1 VATACGVYASHE
13 WEKRRGCKILG
24 GQLTLIIPVEFRRLL
39 STVRLYR
46 ARLALG
52 VAVLMIAGAGNALM
66 ALLIRPI
73 LDTVL
78 DPKSPVSGS
87 LTPLVTLPWNKRVIY
102 LNSFYPPSIHNP
114 WTIFAIALL
123 FIFVLKGITEFA
135 GTMIVQYVGLSAVTD
150 LRNRVYAK
158 LIRQPIGFFQHHTIG
173 RLMSATIN
181 DVERVRIA
189 MSEYLA
195 DFFLQ
200 VFSFAALA
208 IVVFVVNWK
217 MALGALVFLPAVL
230 LPIGKLG
237 KLIRKSVQKSQTRL
251 GELNQMIQEGV
262 AGNRVVKAFGM
273 EGFEIERFRDT
284 ARRLLKENV
293 RWVSAYVLNGVLMD
307 LLGAVLIALALLY
320 ARDQINHG
328 AMTAGEFAT
337 FVFAMLSAYTPLKRV
352 GSFYQQLE
360 QARGATAEVFEFLA
374 LSEEESEKPGAVTL
388 PPFSRDVVLEK
399 VNFAYEQESPVL
411 HSIDLTARAGE
422 VIAIVGSSGSGK
434 TTLVN
439 LLPRF
444 ASPDSGTVRFDGHD
458 IENVTLKSL
467 REQIAIVTQEN
478 ILFND
483 TVWNNLCYGRP
494 GLPKEKV
501 IAAAQAAWAHDFIS
515 EMPQGYQT
523 MLGDRGQRLSGGQRQ
538 RLAIARAILKDSPI
552 LILDEATSELDSES
566 EMEVQKALANLMVG
580 RTVFVIAHRLSTIR
594 RANKIV
600 VLDGGTIC
608 ERGTHQELLARGGL
622 YSRLYDMQFADADA
636 PLQPSIDSAVVTES
650 ESAKGIA

>member
-1 VATACGVYASHE
+1 
-13 WEKRRGCKILG
+13 
-24 GQLTLIIPVEFRRLL
+24 
-39 STVRLYR
+39 
-46 ARLALG
+46 
-52 VAVLMIAGAGNALM
+52 
-66 ALLIRPI
+66 
-73 LDTVL
+73 
-78 DPKSPVSGS
+78 
-87 LTPLVTLPWNKRVIY
+87 
-102 LNSFYPPSIHNP
+102 
-114 WTIFAIALL
+114 
-123 FIFVLKGITEFA
+123 
-135 GTMIVQYVGLSAVTD
+135 
-150 LRNRVYAK
+150 
-158 LIRQPIGFFQHHTIG
+158 
-173 RLMSATIN
+173 
-181 DVERVRIA
+181 
-189 MSEYLA
+189 
-195 DFFLQ
+195 
-200 VFSFAALA
+200 
-208 IVVFVVNWK
+208 
-217 MALGALVFLPAVL
+217 MALGAMVFLPAVL

-237 KLIRKSVQKSQTRL
+237 RLIRKSVQKSQARL

-273 EGFEIERFRDT
+273 EGFEIEKFRDT
-284 ARRLLKENV
+284 ARRLLRENL

-307 LLGAVLIALALLY
+307 LLGAVAIALALLY
-320 ARDQINHG
+320 ARDQINHKL
-328 AMTAGEFAT
+328 MSVGEFGA
-337 FVFAMLSAYTPLKRV
+337 FVFAMLSAYTPLKRI

-374 LSEEESEKPGAVTL
+374 LGEEESEKPGAAIL
-388 PPFSRDVVLEK
+388 PPFSREVVFEK
-399 VNFAYEQESPVL
+399 VSFAYEPGSPVL
-411 HSIDLTARAGE
+411 RNIDLTARAGE
-422 VIAIVGSSGSGK
+422 VVAIVGSSGAGK

-444 ASPDSGTVRFDGHD
+444 AAASSGKIRFDGQD
-458 IENVTLKSL
+458 IEDVTLRSL
-467 REQIAIVTQEN
+467 REQFAIVTQEN

-622 YSRLYDMQFADADA
+622 YSRLYEMQFADADA
-636 PLQPSIDSAVVTES
+636 PLQPSVDSAEVAQP

>member
-1 VATACGVYASHE
+1 M
-13 WEKRRGCKILG
+13 
-24 GQLTLIIPVEFRRLL
+24 IIPIEFRRLL
-39 STVRLYR
+39 GTVRLYR
-46 ARLALG
+46 ARLGLG
-52 VAVLMIAGAGNALM
+52 VAFLLIAGAGNALM

-73 LDTVL
+73 LDSVL
-78 DPKSPVSGS
+78 DPKAPVDGS
-87 LTPLVTLPWNKRVIY
+87 LTTLVTLPWNQHKIY
-102 LNSFYPPSIHNP
+102 LNSFYPHWIHNP
-114 WTIFAIALL
+114 WTVFAIALMV
-123 FIFVLKGITEFA
+123 IFVVKGLTEFV
-135 GTMIVQYVGLSAVTD
+135 GTMTVQYVGLSAVTD

-200 VFSFAALA
+200 IFSFTALA
-208 IVVFVVNWK
+208 AVVFVVNWK
-217 MALGALVFLPAVL
+217 MALGAMVFLPAVL

-237 KLIRKSVQKSQTRL
+237 KLIRRSVQKSQARL
-251 GELNQMIQEGV
+251 GELNQMIQESV

-284 ARRLLKENV
+284 ARRLLRENV

-328 AMTAGEFAT
+328 AMTIGEFGT
-337 FVFAMLSAYTPLKRV
+337 FVFAMLSAYTPLKRI

-360 QARGATAEVFEFLA
+360 QARGATAEVFDFLA
-374 LSEEESEKPGAVTL
+374 LGEEESEKPGAVTL
-388 PPFSRDVVLEK
+388 PPFSREVALEK
-399 VNFAYEQESPVL
+399 VNFAYEREAPVL
-411 HSIDLTARAGE
+411 RNIDLTARAGE
-422 VIAIVGSSGSGK
+422 VVAIVGSSGSGK

-444 ASPDSGTVRFDGHD
+444 TSPVSGKVRFDGHD
-458 IENVTLKSL
+458 IEDVTLKSL

-494 GLPKEKV
+494 GMPKEKV

-515 EMPQGYQT
+515 EMPNGYQT

-566 EMEVQKALANLMVG
+566 EMEVQKALANLMIG

-608 ERGTHQELLARGGL
+608 ERGTHQELIGRGGL
-622 YSRLYDMQFADADA
+622 YSRLYEMQFADDDN
-636 PLQPSIDSAVVTES
+636 PPQPVNESAAVAQP

>member
-1 VATACGVYASHE
+1 M
-13 WEKRRGCKILG
+13 
-24 GQLTLIIPVEFRRLL
+24 IIPIEFRRLL
-39 STVRLYR
+39 GTVRLYR
-46 ARLALG
+46 ARLGLG
-52 VAVLMIAGAGNALM
+52 VAFLVIAGTGNALM

-73 LDTVL
+73 LDSVL
-78 DPKSPVSGS
+78 SPESQLPGA
-87 LTPLVTLPWNKRVIY
+87 LTPLVTLPWNKHIIY
-102 LNSFYPPSIHNP
+102 LNSFYPHSIRNP
-114 WTIFAIALL
+114 WTVFAIALL
-123 FIFVLKGITEFA
+123 VIFVAKGLTEFA

-200 VFSFAALA
+200 IFSFAALA
-208 IVVFVVNWK
+208 AVVFVVNWK
-217 MALGALVFLPAVL
+217 MALGAMVFLPAVL

-237 KLIRKSVQKSQTRL
+237 RLIRKSVQKSQARL

-273 EGFEIERFRDT
+273 EGFEIEKFRDT
-284 ARRLLKENV
+284 ARRLLRENL

-307 LLGAVLIALALLY
+307 LLGAVAIALALLY
-320 ARDQINHG
+320 ARDQINHKL
-328 AMTAGEFAT
+328 MSVGEFGA
-337 FVFAMLSAYTPLKRV
+337 FVFAMLSAYTPLKRI

-374 LSEEESEKPGAVTL
+374 LGEEESEKPGAAIL
-388 PPFSRDVVLEK
+388 PPFSREVVFEK
-399 VNFAYEQESPVL
+399 VSFAYEPGSPVL
-411 HSIDLTARAGE
+411 RNIDLTACAGE
-422 VIAIVGSSGSGK
+422 VVAIVGSSGAGK

-444 ASPDSGTVRFDGHD
+444 AAASSGKIRFDGQD
-458 IENVTLKSL
+458 IEDVTLRSL
-467 REQIAIVTQEN
+467 REQFAIVTQEN

-622 YSRLYDMQFADADA
+622 YSRLYEMQFADADA
-636 PLQPSIDSAVVTES
+636 PLQPSVDSAEVAQP

>member
-1 VATACGVYASHE
+1 M
-13 WEKRRGCKILG
+13 
-24 GQLTLIIPVEFRRLL
+24 IIPIEFRRLL
-39 STVRLYR
+39 GTVRLYR
-46 ARLALG
+46 ARLGLG
-52 VAVLMIAGAGNALM
+52 VAFLVIAGAGNAM
-66 ALLIRPI
+66 VALLIRPI
-73 LDTVL
+73 LDSVL
-78 DPKSPVSGS
+78 DPKGQAAGA
-87 LTPLVTLPWNKRVIY
+87 LTPLVTLPWNKHIVY
-102 LNSFYPPSIHNP
+102 LNSFYPPWIKNSWP
-114 WTIFAIALL
+114 VFAIALL
-123 FIFVLKGITEFA
+123 FIFVVKGLTEFA

-158 LIRQPIGFFQHHTIG
+158 LLRQPIGFFQHHTIG

-200 VFSFAALA
+200 AFSFAALA
-208 IVVFVVNWK
+208 AVVLIVNWK
-217 MALGALVFLPAVL
+217 MALGAMVFLPAVL

-251 GELNQMIQEGV
+251 GEMNQMIQEGV

-273 EGFEIERFRDT
+273 ENFEIGRFRDT
-284 ARRLLKENV
+284 ARRLLKENL

-320 ARDQINHG
+320 ARDQINHE
-328 AMTAGEFAT
+328 AMTVGEFAS
-337 FVFAMLSAYTPLKRV
+337 FVSAMLLAYTPLKRV

-374 LSEEESEKPGAVTL
+374 LGEEESEKPGAVTL

-399 VNFAYEQESPVL
+399 VDFAYERETPVL
-411 HSIDLTARAGE
+411 RNIDLTARAGE
-422 VIAIVGSSGSGK
+422 VVAIVGSSGSGK

-444 ASPDSGTVRFDGHD
+444 SSPTSGKIRFDGHD
-458 IENVTLKSL
+458 IEDVTLKSL

-515 EMPQGYQT
+515 EMPNGYQT

-566 EMEVQKALANLMVG
+566 EMEVQKALANLMIG

-622 YSRLYDMQFADADA
+622 YSRLYDMQFADDDT
-636 PLQPSIDSAVVTES
+636 PIPSSAEPAVVAQS
-650 ESAKGIA
+650 EPAKGIV

>member
-1 VATACGVYASHE
+1 V
-13 WEKRRGCKILG
+13 
-24 GQLTLIIPVEFRRLL
+24 
-39 STVRLYR
+39 TV
-46 ARLALG
+46 
-52 VAVLMIAGAGNALM
+52 
-66 ALLIRPI
+66 
-73 LDTVL
+73 
-78 DPKSPVSGS
+78 S
-87 LTPLVTLPWNKRVIY
+87 WNGYTID
-102 LNSFYPPSIHNP
+102 LNSFYPHWIHNP
-114 WTIFAIALL
+114 WTVFAIALL
-123 FIFVLKGITEFA
+123 TIFVVKGLTEFS

-200 VFSFAALA
+200 IFSFAALA

-217 MALGALVFLPAVL
+217 MALGAMVFLPAVL

-237 KLIRKSVQKSQTRL
+237 KLIRKSVRKSQTRL

-328 AMTAGEFAT
+328 AMTVGEFGT

-360 QARGATAEVFEFLA
+360 QARGATAEVFDFLA
-374 LSEEESEKPGAVTL
+374 LGEEESEKPGAVVL
-388 PPFSRDVVLEK
+388 PAFSRDVVLDK
-399 VNFAYEQESPVL
+399 VSFSYEAASPVL
-411 HSIDLTARAGE
+411 RNIDLTARAGE
-422 VIAIVGSSGSGK
+422 VVAIVGSSGSGK

-444 ASPDSGTVRFDGHD
+444 CSPSSGKIRFDGHD
-458 IENVTLKSL
+458 IEDVTLKSL

-494 GLPKEKV
+494 GMAKERV
-501 IAAAQAAWAHDFIS
+501 VAAARAAWAHDFIS

-566 EMEVQKALANLMVG
+566 EM
-580 RTVFVIAHRLSTIR
+580 
-594 RANKIV
+594 
-600 VLDGGTIC
+600 
-608 ERGTHQELLARGGL
+608 
-622 YSRLYDMQFADADA
+622 
-636 PLQPSIDSAVVTES
+636 
-650 ESAKGIA
+650 

>member
-1 VATACGVYASHE
+1 M
-13 WEKRRGCKILG
+13 
-24 GQLTLIIPVEFRRLL
+24 IIPIEFRRLL
-39 STVRLYR
+39 GTVRLYR
-46 ARLALG
+46 ARLGVG
-52 VAVLMIAGAGNALM
+52 VAFLLIAGTGNALM

-73 LDTVL
+73 LDSVL
-78 DPKSPVSGS
+78 SPESQLPGA
-87 LTPLVTLPWNKRVIY
+87 LTPLVTLPWNKHIIY
-102 LNSFYPPSIHNP
+102 LNSFYPHSIRNP
-114 WTIFAIALL
+114 WTVFAIALL
-123 FIFVLKGITEFA
+123 VIFVAKGLTEFA

-200 VFSFAALA
+200 IFSFAALA
-208 IVVFVVNWK
+208 AVVFVVNWK
-217 MALGALVFLPAVL
+217 MALGAMVFLPAVL

-237 KLIRKSVQKSQTRL
+237 RLIRKSVQKSQARL

-273 EGFEIERFRDT
+273 EGFEIEKFRDT
-284 ARRLLKENV
+284 ARRLLRENL

-307 LLGAVLIALALLY
+307 LLGAVAIALALLY
-320 ARDQINHG
+320 ARDQINHKL
-328 AMTAGEFAT
+328 MSVGEFGA
-337 FVFAMLSAYTPLKRV
+337 FVFAMLSAYTPLKRI

-374 LSEEESEKPGAVTL
+374 LGEEESEKPGAATL
-388 PPFSRDVVLEK
+388 PPFSREVVFEK
-399 VNFAYEQESPVL
+399 VGFAYEPGSPVL
-411 HSIDLTARAGE
+411 RNIDLTARAGE
-422 VIAIVGSSGSGK
+422 VVAIVGSSGAGK

-444 ASPDSGTVRFDGHD
+444 ASASSGKIRFDGQD
-458 IENVTLKSL
+458 IEDVTLRSL
-467 REQIAIVTQEN
+467 REQFAIVTQEN

-600 VLDGGTIC
+600 VLDGGTIR

-622 YSRLYDMQFADADA
+622 YSRLYEMQFADADA
-636 PLQPSIDSAVVTES
+636 PLQPSLESAVVAEP
-650 ESAKGIA
+650 ESAKGIV

>member
-1 VATACGVYASHE
+1 V
-13 WEKRRGCKILG
+13 
-24 GQLTLIIPVEFRRLL
+24 IIPIEFRRLL

-46 ARLALG
+46 ARLSLG
-52 VAVLMIAGAGNALM
+52 VAFLVIAGTGNALM

-73 LDTVL
+73 LDSVL
-78 DPKSPVSGS
+78 EPKSQLPGA
-87 LTPLVTLPWNKRVIY
+87 LTPLVTLPWNKHIVY
-102 LNSFYPPSIHNP
+102 LNSFYPQSIHNP
-114 WTIFAIALL
+114 WTVFAIALL
-123 FIFVLKGITEFA
+123 VIFVVKGLTEFA

-200 VFSFAALA
+200 IFSFAALA
-208 IVVFVVNWK
+208 VVVFVVNWK
-217 MALGALVFLPAVL
+217 MALGAIVFLPAVL

-237 KLIRKSVQKSQTRL
+237 RLIRRSVQKSQTRL

-284 ARRLLKENV
+284 ARRLLRENL

-307 LLGAVLIALALLY
+307 LLGAVAIALALLY
-320 ARDQINHG
+320 ARDQINHKL
-328 AMTAGEFAT
+328 MSVGEFGA
-337 FVFAMLSAYTPLKRV
+337 FVFAMLSAYTPLKRI
-352 GSFYQQLE
+352 GAFYQQLE

-374 LSEEESEKPGAVTL
+374 LDEEVAEKPGAAIL
-388 PPFSRDVVLEK
+388 PKFSRDVVFEK
-399 VNFAYEQESPVL
+399 VSFAYEPGSPVL
-411 HSIDLTARAGE
+411 HNIDLTARVGE
-422 VIAIVGSSGSGK
+422 VVAIVGSSGAGK

-444 ASPDSGTVRFDGHD
+444 ASASSGKIRFDGQD
-458 IENVTLKSL
+458 IEDVTLRSL

-494 GLPKEKV
+494 GMPKEQV
-501 IAAAQAAWAHDFIS
+501 VAAAKAAWAHDFIS
-515 EMPQGYQT
+515 EMPHGYET

-566 EMEVQKALANLMVG
+566 EMEVQKALTNLMIG

-600 VLDGGTIC
+600 VLDSGAIC
-608 ERGTHQELLARGGL
+608 ERGTHQELLGRGGI
-622 YSRLYDMQFADADA
+622 YSRLYEMQFADDA
-636 PLQPSIDSAVVTES
+636 TSPQSPIESSAVAQP

>member
-1 VATACGVYASHE
+1 MATACDGCASQ
-13 WEKRRGCKILG
+13 EKGSDGRLSV
-24 GQLTLIIPVEFRRLL
+24 IIPIEFRRLL
-39 STVRLYR
+39 GTVRLYR
-46 ARLALG
+46 ARLSLG
-52 VAVLMIAGAGNALM
+52 VAFLLVAGSGSALM

-73 LDTVL
+73 LDSVL
-78 DPKSPVSGS
+78 DPKGQNAGA
-87 LTPLVTLPWNKRVIY
+87 LTPLVTLPWNKHVIY
-102 LNSFYPPSIHNP
+102 LNSFYPPWIKNSWP
-114 WTIFAIALL
+114 VFAISLL
-123 FIFVLKGITEFA
+123 VIFVVKGLTEFS

-208 IVVFVVNWK
+208 VVVFVVNWK
-217 MALGALVFLPAVL
+217 MALGAMIFLPAVL

-237 KLIRKSVQKSQTRL
+237 KLIRKSVQKSQARL

-328 AMTAGEFAT
+328 AMTVGEFGT

-360 QARGATAEVFEFLA
+360 QARGATAEVFDFLA
-374 LSEEESEKPGAVTL
+374 LGEEESEKPGAVTL
-388 PPFSRDVVLEK
+388 AAFSRDVVLEK
-399 VNFAYEQESPVL
+399 VSFAYEPESPVL
-411 HSIDLTARAGE
+411 RNIDLTAHAGE
-422 VIAIVGSSGSGK
+422 VVAIVGSSGSGK

-444 ASPDSGTVRFDGHD
+444 TSPTSGKVRFDGHD

-494 GLPKEKV
+494 GLAKEKV

-515 EMPQGYQT
+515 EMPNGYQT

-566 EMEVQKALANLMVG
+566 EMEVQKALANLMIG

-608 ERGTHQELLARGGL
+608 ERGTHQELLAQGGL
-622 YSRLYDMQFADADA
+622 YSRLYEMQFADDDT
-636 PLQPSIDSAVVTES
+636 PVPSPVERAALAQS
-650 ESAKGIA
+650 EPAKGIA

>member
-1 VATACGVYASHE
+1 M
-13 WEKRRGCKILG
+13 EKHLNLADVDRR
-24 GQLTLIIPVEFRRLL
+24 QTVIIPIEFRRLL
-39 STVRLYR
+39 GTVRLYR
-46 ARLALG
+46 ARLGLG
-52 VAVLMIAGAGNALM
+52 VAFLLIAGAGNALM

-73 LDTVL
+73 LDSVL
-78 DPKSPVSGS
+78 DPRTPADGA
-87 LTPLVTLPWNKRVIY
+87 LTTLVTLPWNHHKIY
-102 LNSFYPPSIHNP
+102 LNSFYPHWIHNP
-114 WTIFAIALL
+114 WTVFAIALL
-123 FIFVLKGITEFA
+123 TIFVVKGLTEFS

-200 VFSFAALA
+200 IFSFAALTT
-208 IVVFVVNWK
+208 VVFVVNWK
-217 MALGALVFLPAVL
+217 MALGAMVFLPAVL

-237 KLIRKSVQKSQTRL
+237 KLIRRSVQKSQTRL
-251 GELNQMIQEGV
+251 SELNQMIQEGV

-284 ARRLLKENV
+284 ARRLLRENV

-328 AMTAGEFAT
+328 AMTVGEFGT

-360 QARGATAEVFEFLA
+360 QARGATAEVFDFLA
-374 LSEEESEKPGAVTL
+374 LGEEESEKPGAVTL
-388 PPFSRDVVLEK
+388 PEFSSEVV
-399 VNFAYEQESPVL
+399 VDNVSFAYDTGSPVL
-411 HSIDLTARAGE
+411 RNIDLTARVGE
-422 VIAIVGSSGSGK
+422 VVAIVGSSGSGK

-444 ASPDSGTVRFDGHD
+444 ASPVSGKVRFDGHD
-458 IENVTLKSL
+458 IEDVTLKSL

-494 GLPKEKV
+494 GMPKEKV

-523 MLGDRGQRLSGGQRQ
+523 ILGDRGQRLSGGQRQ

-566 EMEVQKALANLMVG
+566 EMEVQKALANLMIG

-608 ERGTHQELLARGGL
+608 ERGTHQELIGRGGL
-622 YSRLYDMQFADADA
+622 YSRLYEMQFADDDA
-636 PLQPSIDSAVVTES
+636 P
-650 ESAKGIA
+650 

>member
-1 VATACGVYASHE
+1 V
-13 WEKRRGCKILG
+13 
-24 GQLTLIIPVEFRRLL
+24 IIPVEFRRLL
-39 STVRLYR
+39 GTVRLYR
-46 ARLALG
+46 ARLGLG
-52 VAVLMIAGAGNALM
+52 VAFLLIAGAGNALM

-73 LDTVL
+73 LDSVL
-78 DPKSPVSGS
+78 DPRTPIDGA
-87 LTPLVTLPWNKRVIY
+87 LTTLVTLPWNQRKIY
-102 LNSFYPPSIHNP
+102 LNSFYPQWIHNP
-114 WTIFAIALL
+114 WTVFAIALL
-123 FIFVLKGITEFA
+123 VIFVVKGLTEFV
-135 GTMIVQYVGLSAVTD
+135 GTMTVQYVGLSAVTD

-208 IVVFVVNWK
+208 VVVFVVNWK
-217 MALGALVFLPAVL
+217 MALGAMIFLPAVL

-237 KLIRKSVQKSQTRL
+237 KLIRRSVQKSQTRL

-328 AMTAGEFAT
+328 AMTVGEFGT
-337 FVFAMLSAYTPLKRV
+337 FVFAMLSAYTPLKRI

-360 QARGATAEVFEFLA
+360 QARGATAEVFDFLA
-374 LSEEESEKPGAVTL
+374 LGEEESEKPGAVTL
-388 PPFSRDVVLEK
+388 PPFSREVALEK
-399 VNFAYEQESPVL
+399 VNFAYEREAAVL
-411 HSIDLTARAGE
+411 RDINLTARAGE
-422 VIAIVGSSGSGK
+422 VVAIVGSSGSGK

-444 ASPDSGTVRFDGHD
+444 ASPVSGKVRFDGHD
-458 IENVTLKSL
+458 IEDVTLKSL
-467 REQIAIVTQEN
+467 RQQIAIVTQEN

-566 EMEVQKALANLMVG
+566 EMEVQKALANLMIG

-608 ERGTHQELLARGGL
+608 ERGTHQELIGRGGL
-622 YSRLYDMQFADADA
+622 YSRLYEMQFADDDNPPQSANESA
-636 PLQPSIDSAVVTES
+636 AVAQP
-650 ESAKGIA
+650 ESAKGMA

>member
-1 VATACGVYASHE
+1 MP
-13 WEKRRGCKILG
+13 L
-24 GQLTLIIPVEFRRLL
+24 LIPIEFRRLL

-217 MALGALVFLPAVL
+217 MALGAMVFLPAVL

-284 ARRLLKENV
+284 ARRLHKENV

-411 HSIDLTARAGE
+411 RSIDLTARAGE

-444 ASPDSGTVRFDGHD
+444 ASPDSGSVRFDGHD

-636 PLQPSIDSAVVTES
+636 PLQPAIESAEVAAP

>member
-1 VATACGVYASHE
+1 M
-13 WEKRRGCKILG
+13 
-24 GQLTLIIPVEFRRLL
+24 IIPIEFRRLL
-39 STVRLYR
+39 GTVRLYR
-46 ARLALG
+46 ARLSLG
-52 VAVLMIAGAGNALM
+52 VAFLVIAGAGNAM
-66 ALLIRPI
+66 VALLIRPI
-73 LDTVL
+73 LDSVL
-78 DPKSPVSGS
+78 DPKSQVAGA
-87 LTPLVTLPWNKRVIY
+87 LTPLVTLPWNKHIIY
-102 LNSFYPPSIHNP
+102 LNSFYPPWIKNSWP
-114 WTIFAIALL
+114 VFAIALL
-123 FIFVLKGITEFA
+123 SIFVVKGLTEFA

-200 VFSFAALA
+200 AFSFAALA
-208 IVVFVVNWK
+208 AVVLVVNWK
-217 MALGALVFLPAVL
+217 MALGAIVFLPAVL

-273 EGFEIERFRDT
+273 EGFEVERFRDT

-293 RWVSAYVLNGVLMD
+293 RWISAYILNGVLMD

-328 AMTAGEFAT
+328 TMTVGEFGS
-337 FVFAMLSAYTPLKRV
+337 FVSAMLLAYTPLKRV

-374 LSEEESEKPGAVTL
+374 LSEEESEKPGAITL

-399 VNFAYEQESPVL
+399 VNFAYEPESPVL
-411 HSIDLTARAGE
+411 RNIDLMARAGE

-444 ASPDSGTVRFDGHD
+444 ASPGSGLVRFDGHD

-501 IAAAQAAWAHDFIS
+501 IAAAQAACAHDFIS

-600 VLDGGTIC
+600 VLDGGFIC

-622 YSRLYDMQFADADA
+622 YSRLYEMQFADADA
-636 PLQPSIDSAVVTES
+636 PPLPSI
-650 ESAKGIA
+650 ESAGIAAPEAAKGLA